1 MKRFIQFLEEGY
13 GETLGLYESVQ
24 ARRRG
29 ITLLQERK
37 REQEIEQKSK
47 ETSALWKDNNRTEN
61 H

>member
-47 ETSALWKDNNRTEN
+47 GASVHLQENQQEN